1 MFNSLKIDLWDKSSI
16 IIEISSWSLSLSI
29 STAFRIFKMY
39 DSFMLIELDKDAVI
53 EALFNSHLLLLFI
66 KEYKKKKK
74 SLNDYFFI

>member
-66 KEYKKKKK
+66 KEY
-74 SLNDYFFI
+74 

>member
-66 KEYKKKKK
+66 KEYWLAKK